1 MVLGEIGTEQ
11 TDGWTDGSQ
20 CWWCFVRGLSGGWWY
35 ALCYVSCRDEA
46 RSISSIY
53 HAFLDEIVDLKADLV
68 NDVVATRSGERV
80 DMVTCVVYAA
90 SVQWPGPLMRT
101 RKTMCDS
108 MRPAW
113 PDGINNAMR
122 LDGLCM
128 TMVACVVCV
137 DFDEYAAPCA
147 SHMQDLWP
155 SGVNDWKASVLLWV
169 LSLAGR
175 CWSI

>member
-1 MVLGEIGTEQ
+1 MQFYRGCVTRVAMFC
-11 TDGWTDGSQ
+11 Q
-20 CWWCFVRGLSGGWWY
+20 C
-35 ALCYVSCRDEA
+35 EA
-46 RSISSIY
+46 RSIR
-53 HAFLDEIVDLKADLV
+53 FVTRGQIVDLKADLV

-108 MRPAW
+108 MRAAS
-113 PDGINNAMR
+113 PDGMNNAIR
-122 LDGLCM
+122 LDGQCM
-128 TMVACVVCV
+128 TMVTCAVCV

-155 SGVNDWKASVLLWV
+155 SRVNDWKASVLL
-169 LSLAGR
+169 
-175 CWSI
+175 

>member
-1 MVLGEIGTEQ
+1 M
-11 TDGWTDGSQ
+11 
-20 CWWCFVRGLSGGWWY
+20 
-35 ALCYVSCRDEA
+35 CYVSCRDEA

-108 MRPAW
+108 MRPA
-113 PDGINNAMR
+113 
-122 LDGLCM
+122 
-128 TMVACVVCV
+128 
-137 DFDEYAAPCA
+137 
-147 SHMQDLWP
+147 
-155 SGVNDWKASVLLWV
+155 
-169 LSLAGR
+169 
-175 CWSI
+175 